1 MMHCPIAMQ
10 VHLSG
15 RDHDLKIEVEHGQT
29 VRQVL
34 TEANILPS
42 TVIVSFEGTIL
53 PHSTILSGDVAL
65 LVTTVSSGG

>member
-1 MMHCPIAMQ
+1 MQ
-10 VHLSG
+10 VQLNG
-15 RDHDLKIEVEHGQT
+15 RDHDLKLEVEPGQT
-29 VRQVL
+29 VRKIL

>member
-1 MMHCPIAMQ
+1 MQ
-10 VHLSG
+10 VHLNG
-15 RDHDLKIEVEHGQT
+15 RDHDLKLEVEAGQT

-34 TEANILPS
+34 TKANILPS

-53 PHSTILSGDVAL
+53 PHATVLSSDVTL